1 MEIISSRSNN
11 KIKYIKELSKKAK
24 KRKDERAFVAE
35 GERLCSEIEEKD
47 LKLLVFSKSYNGP
60 LREKFKDFKDTIFIE
75 DKLMDYISSTKTSQ
89 GVLAVVGFQDME
101 KAKGDFFIILE
112 NLQDPGNLGTIF
124 RTAEAAG
131 VDAVIMNSECAD
143 IYSPKVVRST
153 MGAIFRMPF
162 VISDDILKTVTE
174 LKKNGIKLYA
184 AHLKGNR
191 YHYEEDYKKACAFL
205 IGNEGN
211 GLTDELSQCSDTY
224 IKIPMK
230 GKTESLNAASA
241 ACVLMYETLRQRM
254 GGVSL
259 SENT

>member
-1 MEIISSRSNN
+1 MDIISSRSNN

-35 GERLCSEIEEKD
+35 GERLCSEIEKKD
-47 LKLLVFSKSYNGP
+47 LKLIVFSKSYNGS
-60 LREKFKDFKDTIFIE
+60 LREKFKGFKDTINVE
-75 DKLMDYISSTKTSQ
+75 DDLMDYISSTKTNQ

-101 KAKGDFFIILE
+101 KPKGDFFIILE

-162 VISDDILKTVTE
+162 VISDDILKTIEE
-174 LKKNGIKLYA
+174 LKENGIKVYA
-184 AHLKGNR
+184 AHLKGEK
-191 YHYEEDYKKACAFL
+191 YHYEEDYRKGSAFL

-211 GLTDELSQCSDTY
+211 GLSNELSDASDIY
-224 IKIPMK
+224 IRIPMK

-241 ACVLMYETLRQRM
+241 ASVLMYEALRQRM
-254 GGVSL
+254 GGGI
-259 SENT
+259 